1 MCANKGKTKRQNGPM
16 RGFSIRRKG
25 CCVYVT
31 KNVALIL
38 KIFWDTTN
46 RTLSSSISWSL
57 PSQPSSSSSSSSSSS
72 MSTSSGKGIFWPKS
86 LIAGS
91 LFSCIFWGSN
101 PNVGD
106 GSELVTWFGVC
117 LCCEVSVERGRIGF
131 WSD

>member
-31 KNVALIL
+31 KKRCFDSENN
-38 KIFWDTTN
+38 FPRHTTN
-46 RTLSSSISWSL
+46 HTLSSSF
-57 PSQPSSSSSSSSSSS
+57 SSSFPSPLSSSSSSSS

-91 LFSCIFWGSN
+91 LISCIFWG
-101 PNVGD
+101 D
-106 GSELVTWFGVC
+106 
-117 LCCEVSVERGRIGF
+117 RIEKWEMAASWLLGLGCDCVAKCQ
-131 WSD
+131 WKHDE